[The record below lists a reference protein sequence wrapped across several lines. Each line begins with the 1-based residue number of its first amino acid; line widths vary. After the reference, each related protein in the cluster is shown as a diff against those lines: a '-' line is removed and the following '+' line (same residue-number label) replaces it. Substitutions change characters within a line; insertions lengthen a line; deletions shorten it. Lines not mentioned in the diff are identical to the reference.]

1 MCGRYLNRTPASET
15 ARIFGTA
22 GVVPNYPPRYNLA
35 PTQPVL
41 AVRFD
46 PDEGVRRLETLRWG
60 LIPSWAKDAKIGAKC
75 INAQA
80 ETVADRP
87 AFRDAFRRRRC
98 LLPTDG
104 FYEWQR
110 IGKERIPHAI
120 VPADG
125 MFAFAG
131 LWERWTDPASGE
143 AVRSCTIL
151 TGPPNAAV
159 APIHGR
165 MPVILP
171 PEAWPFWLGEAP
183 AGRDELLALLQPHP
197 AERMRV
203 YRVGTGVNNVRNDEP
218 LLAEPA

>member
-15 ARIFGTA
+15 ARVFGTA
-22 GVVPNYPPRYNLA
+22 GVAPNYPPRYNVA

-46 PDEGVRRLETLRWG
+46 ADEGVRRLETLRWG

-80 ETVADRP
+80 ETAAERP

-98 LLPTDG
+98 LLPADG

-110 IGKERIPHAI
+110 VGKERLPYAI

-131 LWERWTDPASGE
+131 LWERWKDPATGE
-143 AVRSCTIL
+143 TVRSCTIL
-151 TGPPNAAV
+151 TGPPNAVV

-171 PEAWPFWLGEAP
+171 REAWPLWLGEAP
-183 AGRDELLALLQPHP
+183 AGRDELLALLRPFP
-197 AERMRV
+197 ADGMRA
-203 YRVGTGVNNVRNDEP
+203 YRVGTRVNDVRNDDP
-218 LLAEPA
+218 LLAAPA